1 MGLSRFA
8 SSSLE
13 NRLNHHETLA
23 FGRSWSIRT
32 KIFFGIIIPALIL
45 ICVLVLDYV
54 HLSALGRSADLILS
68 ENYRSIKAC
77 HQIRKLLEH
86 QQNFILAGILD
97 QRRSE
102 QLDLEAVKGQIDH
115 NLQICR
121 NNITEPGER
130 ELIDKLSAAYQ
141 RYESLLASL
150 IRIQTEGK
158 TAGGSFAQL
167 LGLSATLTEDLDAVI
182 VLNERAMEEAERKTR
197 YLARQAQQYSL
208 VLLIAALCFTMIYSY
223 ALSKKISQPL
233 IRLTESLA
241 SVKEGGGRY
250 PQFPV
255 TTRDEFGSLTR
266 EFNRLFERLQ
276 VYDQLTVDKLT
287 LERLKVR
294 QAEEAKARFIADLS
308 HQLKTPMTSLSMS
321 IGILVSKI
329 GDAVTG
335 KYRQLLETA
344 EEDCKRLTALINEL
358 VDLAR
363 VDAMLKP
370 WPQEVL
376 PVEEMVNSSLK
387 PLRPQAEEK
396 GVDLRVE
403 FAPDLPPLA
412 IDSFRFPWVITNLVG
427 NAIRYTDPGGT
438 VTLRAEQRGGRIYF
452 QCSDTGRGIEEKYLT
467 KIFDRFSQFAEREK
481 MGAIG
486 LGLAIGKEIIEQHG
500 GDITVHSE
508 VGKGSTFTFWLP
520 LQSETEH
527 AKRSDR

>member
-1 MGLSRFA
+1 MTR
-8 SSSLE
+8 SSLAAPSSGH
-13 NRLNHHETLA
+13 RSNHHGTTA
-23 FGRSWSIRT
+23 VRGSSSIRT
-32 KIFFGIIIPALIL
+32 KIFIGIIIPALIL

-86 QQNFILAGILD
+86 QQNFMLAGILSH
-97 QRRSE
+97 RGSE
-102 QLDLEAVKGQIDH
+102 PFNLEAVTDQIVQ
-115 NLQICR
+115 NLQICQ
-121 NNITEPGER
+121 NNVTEPGEQ
-130 ELIDKLSAAYQ
+130 ELINKLLAAYQ
-141 RYESLLASL
+141 RYQSLLVSL
-150 IRIQTEGK
+150 VQSQEEGK
-158 TAGGSFAQL
+158 GAGGSLAQL

-182 VLNERAMEEAERKTR
+182 VLNERAMEEAEKKTR

-223 ALSKKISQPL
+223 VLAKKISQPL
-233 IRLTESLA
+233 VRLTESLA
-241 SVKEGGGRY
+241 SVKEGGGGY

-255 TTRDEFGSLTR
+255 TTQDEIGSLTQ

-276 VYDQLTVDKLT
+276 AYDQLTVDKLT
-287 LERLKVR
+287 AERLKVR

-321 IGILVSKI
+321 VGLLVRKL
-329 GDAVTG
+329 GNAVTG
-335 KYRQLLETA
+335 KHRQLLETA

-370 WPQEVL
+370 WPKEEL
-376 PVEEMVNSSLK
+376 PVEEMVNSSLE

-396 GVDLRVE
+396 GVELRVE
-403 FAPDLPPLA
+403 FAPDLPRLA
-412 IDSFRFPWVITNLVG
+412 VDSFRFPWVITNLAG
-427 NAIRYTDPGGT
+427 NAIRYTEPGGT

-452 QCSDTGRGIEEKYLT
+452 QCSDTGRGIEEKYLPR
-467 KIFDRFSQFAEREK
+467 IFDRFSQFAEREK

-500 GDITVHSE
+500 GDITVHSA
-508 VGKGSTFTFWLP
+508 VGKGTTFTFWLP

-527 AKRSDR
+527 AKSSDR